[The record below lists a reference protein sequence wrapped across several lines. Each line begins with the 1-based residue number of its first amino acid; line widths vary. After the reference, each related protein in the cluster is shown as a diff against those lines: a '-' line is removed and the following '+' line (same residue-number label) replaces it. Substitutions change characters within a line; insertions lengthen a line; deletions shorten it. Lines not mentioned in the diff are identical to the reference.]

1 MGGPCC
7 VVKLWN
13 KPVPGHS
20 GSLTSWQSFYEPAQT
35 PLSLGSPLSVGLQ
48 GQKRCLGIPLHSPQN
63 KTLFWVWKNKLVLS
77 TNTPQKL
84 LHASLVIPGLEIN
97 INITWHRND
106 LNICRA
112 FWFLVL
118 VSVRLSYT
126 GPGREAAQVPGYR
139 WGEWSREQVEL
150 PRPWLLHAGSGSRTP
165 FDVLLLIS
173 SRFHT
178 SVTFFHVPSLWF
190 WSPKWRFENKGFRSG
205 LSCGHITHVKL
216 MILRLFKSCQFDYG
230 HIWLE
235 ACAPD
240 GNAFLE

>member
-63 KTLFWVWKNKLVLS
+63 KTIFWVWKNKLMLS

-97 INITWHRND
+97 INITWHQND

-126 GPGREAAQVPGYR
+126 GPGREATRCPGTGEESEARSR
-139 WGEWSREQVEL
+139 WNCQGPGCSMLGPGQE
-150 PRPWLLHAGSGSRTP
+150 PLLMSCCWFP
-165 FDVLLLIS
+165 
-173 SRFHT
+173 
-178 SVTFFHVPSLWF
+178 HVPTLFSHV
-190 WSPKWRFENKGFRSG
+190 
-205 LSCGHITHVKL
+205 LSCPVTVVLKPK
-216 MILRLFKSCQFDYG
+216 MKV
-230 HIWLE
+230 WE
-235 ACAPD
+235 
-240 GNAFLE
+240 